1 MELTFIFYLLFN
13 DFIIKNNF
21 NLYIYI
27 MILRLTVYVAPTPG
41 TLLVWYNVDKM
52 GRNYEV
58 ELFHN

>member
-13 DFIIKNNF
+13 DFIINNNF

-27 MILRLTVYVAPTPG
+27 MILRLNVYVAPTPG

-52 GRNYEV
+52 GRNDEV